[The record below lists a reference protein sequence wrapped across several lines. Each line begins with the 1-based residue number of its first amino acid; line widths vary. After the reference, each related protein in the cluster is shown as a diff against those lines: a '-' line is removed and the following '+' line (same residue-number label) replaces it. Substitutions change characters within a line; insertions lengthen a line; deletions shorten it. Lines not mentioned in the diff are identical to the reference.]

1 MNNKARTSNARHCQ
15 KFASQLSINVLRVVT
30 MNLFAFL
37 VLSVFVVV
45 PGLSESEDTLEI
57 ETRAVAIFDTN
68 WQRHEKTRIHLN
80 SEKGGEDGYC
90 VGDGFIHAKF
100 KTLDEAKE
108 AFDRRPVGSCG
119 GIALEILTGLYT
131 LRKGPIV
138 LEKSDIGEV
147 AWTPCEE
154 AEEKEIGWDVYDGR
168 YLGGYCTDNYS
179 YDTLDEAKAAYRHTD
194 PPGKCGGITYENL
207 SGKYTLRQGRDPQ
220 DSPTG
225 EKSWYPKRD
234 GSWKIEPKDEEKS
247 SEQTGWVKYEGQY
260 LGGYCSSQPFY
271 NTLEEAQ
278 TAFGKTNPPNKCG
291 GITYE
296 KNRNRYTLRR
306 SNKLATSSSGEIS
319 WLFQDKTKSESEKIV
334 WVKYEGK
341 YLGGYCSSH
350 PYYGTLE
357 EAQFAFGKTNPP
369 NKCGGITFE
378 KNRNRYTLRR
388 SNKLARSPS
397 GEISWL
403 PKNEDSDKAEKEKA
417 EKERK
422 QREKAER
429 EKAEREKAERER
441 KEREKAKKEKAER
454 EKAERERKEREKAE
468 REKAER
474 ERKEREKAEREKA
487 EREKAERERK
497 EREKAKKEKAEREK
511 AERERK
517 EREKAEREKAERER
531 KEREKAERE
540 KAEREKAERER
551 KEREKAEK
559 EKAEREKA
567 ERERKEREKAEREK
581 AERERKEREKAER
594 EKAEREKAERERKE
608 REKAEREKAEREK
621 AERERKEREKAER
634 EKAERE
640 KAERERKER
649 EKAKREKA
657 ERQKAERERKEREK
671 AEREKAERE
680 KAERERKERE
690 KAKREKAERER
701 KEREK
706 AERERKEREKAER
719 EKAEREK
726 AERERKEREKA
737 EREKAEREKAERER
751 KEREKAEREKA
762 EREKAERERKER
774 EKAERE
780 RAERERKER
789 EKAERERAER
799 ERKEREKAEK
809 KKAEKEKKQR
819 EKAERKKAKKD
830 KKEHEKKKQE
840 KSEQEKN
847 KESKKGDT
855 GRGKS
860 NCRWRNLPRTK
871 LNIGIVGKML
881 RRLSLEEAKTLCLK
895 SDACQGVTCKNLG
908 ECMLSS
914 CTSKGRKI
922 DERFTSYI
930 PVGCE
935 ISQWGDDSAGWYSAL
950 QEAFGGFK
958 ACFEAKFKMY
968 FGIED
973 E

>member
-1 MNNKARTSNARHCQ
+1 
-15 KFASQLSINVLRVVT
+15 

-37 VLSVFVVV
+37 VLFVFEVV
-45 PGLSESEDTLEI
+45 PGLLELEDNLEI
-57 ETRAVAIFDTN
+57 KTRAVAIFDTK
-68 WQRHEKTRIHLN
+68 WQRHEKTRLHLN

-108 AFDRRPVGSCG
+108 AFDRRPIGSCG

-138 LEKSDIGEV
+138 LEKSEIGEV

-168 YLGGYCTDNYS
+168 YLGGYCTENYS
-179 YDTLDEAKAAYRHTD
+179 YDSLDEAKAAYRHTD

-234 GSWKIEPKDEEKS
+234 GSWKIEPKDEKKS
-247 SEQTGWVKYEGQY
+247 TEETGWVKYEGKY

-278 TAFGKTNPPNKCG
+278 MAFGKTNPPNKCG

-306 SNKLATSSSGEIS
+306 SNKLATSPSGEIS
-319 WLFQDKTKSESEKIV
+319 WLPPDKTKSESEKFV

-350 PYYGTLE
+350 PYYDTLE
-357 EAQFAFGKTNPP
+357 EAQNAFGKTNPP
-369 NKCGGITFE
+369 NKCGGITYE

-388 SNKLARSPS
+388 SNRLATSPS

-403 PKNEDSDKAEKEKA
+403 PKNEDSDNAEKEKAEKEKA
-417 EKERK
+417 EKERIE
-422 QREKAER
+422 REKAEQEKSEKERKEREKAAR

-441 KEREKAKKEKAER
+441 KEREKAA
-454 EKAERERKEREKAE
+454 REKAE

-487 EREKAERERK
+487 EKERK
-497 EREKAKKEKAEREK
+497 EREKAEREK
-511 AERERK
+511 AEREKAEKERK
-517 EREKAEREKAERER
+517 EREKAAREKAEREKAERER

-540 KAEREKAERER
+540 KAEKERTEREKEEKER

-559 EKAEREKA
+559 ERKEREKA
-567 ERERKEREKAEREK
+567 EKERKEREKADREKAEREK
-581 AERERKEREKAER
+581 AERERKEREKAEKERKEREKAEKERKEREKAEKERKER
-594 EKAEREKAERERKE
+594 EKAEREKAEQEKAERERKE
-608 REKAEREKAEREK
+608 REKAEKERKEREKAEKERKEREKAEKERKEREKAEKERKEREKAEREKAEQEK
-621 AERERKEREKAER
+621 AERERKEREKAEKER
-634 EKAERE
+634 KERE
-640 KAERERKER
+640 NAERERKD
-649 EKAKREKA
+649 
-657 ERQKAERERKEREK
+657 
-671 AEREKAERE
+671 
-680 KAERERKERE
+680 
-690 KAKREKAERER
+690 
-701 KEREK
+701 
-706 AERERKEREKAER
+706 
-719 EKAEREK
+719 
-726 AERERKEREKA
+726 
-737 EREKAEREKAERER
+737 
-751 KEREKAEREKA
+751 
-762 EREKAERERKER
+762 
-774 EKAERE
+774 
-780 RAERERKER
+780 
-789 EKAERERAER
+789 
-799 ERKEREKAEK
+799 REKAEK
-809 KKAEKEKKQR
+809 KKAEKERKQR

-830 KKEHEKKKQE
+830 KKEHEKKKEE

-847 KESKKGDT
+847 EPSKKEDT
-855 GRGKS
+855 PRKEKS
-860 NCRWRNLPRTK
+860 KCKWRNLPRTK

-881 RRLSLEEAKTLCLK
+881 RRLNLEEAKTLCLK
-895 SDACQGVTCKNLG
+895 SDACQGVTCKNPG
-908 ECMLSS
+908 ECILSS

-950 QEAFGGFK
+950 QEAFSGVK

-968 FGIED
+968 FGIRD
-973 E
+973 D

>member
-1 MNNKARTSNARHCQ
+1 
-15 KFASQLSINVLRVVT
+15 
-30 MNLFAFL
+30 MNLFV
-37 VLSVFVVV
+37 VLFVCAIV
-45 PGLSESEDTLEI
+45 PGLSESEDISEI

-68 WQRHEKTRIHLN
+68 WQRHEKTRLHLN
-80 SEKGGEDGYC
+80 SENGGEDGYC

-108 AFDRRPVGSCG
+108 AFDRRPIGSCG

-131 LRKGPIV
+131 LREEPIV

-168 YLGGYCTDNYS
+168 YLGGYCTNNYS

-234 GSWKIEPKDEEKS
+234 GSWKIQPKDEEKS

-306 SNKLATSSSGEIS
+306 SNKLA
-319 WLFQDKTKSESEKIV
+319 
-334 WVKYEGK
+334 
-341 YLGGYCSSH
+341 
-350 PYYGTLE
+350 
-357 EAQFAFGKTNPP
+357 
-369 NKCGGITFE
+369 
-378 KNRNRYTLRR
+378 
-388 SNKLARSPS
+388 RSPS

-403 PKNEDSDKAEKEKA
+403 PKNEDSDKAKKEKA
-417 EKERK
+417 DEERK
-422 QREKAER
+422 QREKAEREKAEREKAERERKER

-468 REKAER
+468 KERKEREKAER

-487 EREKAERERK
+487 ERQRKEREKAEKERK
-497 EREKAKKEKAEREK
+497 EREKAEREKAEREKAERQRKEREKAEKERKEREK

-517 EREKAEREKAERER
+517 EREKAEREKAEREG
-531 KEREKAERE
+531 KEREKAE
-540 KAEREKAERER
+540 KER

-559 EKAEREKA
+559 
-567 ERERKEREKAEREK
+567 
-581 AERERKEREKAER
+581 ERKEREKAER

-621 AERERKEREKAER
+621 AERERKEREKAE
-634 EKAERE
+634 K
-640 KAERERKER
+640 
-649 EKAKREKA
+649 
-657 ERQKAERERKEREK
+657 ERKEREK
-671 AEREKAERE
+671 AEK
-680 KAERERKERE
+680 
-690 KAKREKAERER
+690 
-701 KEREK
+701 
-706 AERERKEREKAER
+706 ERKEREKAER

-751 KEREKAEREKA
+751 KEREKAEKERKEREKAEKERKEREKAEREKA

-780 RAERERKER
+780 
-789 EKAERERAER
+789 KAERKKAER

-809 KKAEKEKKQR
+809 KKTEKEKKQR
-819 EKAERKKAKKD
+819 EKAEEKKAKKD

-847 KESKKGDT
+847 KQSKKEDT
-855 GRGKS
+855 GKGKS
-860 NCRWRNLPRTK
+860 KCKWRNLPRTK

-935 ISQWGDDSAGWYSAL
+935 ISHWGGDSAGWYSAL